1 MNRQQRRKFMKKGR
15 GERTVE
21 VSYSD
26 LKDIEVAVQK
36 EAVNKAFALCLN
48 VSALALHDE
57 FGFGKKRTIDFLT
70 KVLGQFECIGDDL
83 LDFDGVKTILKKE
96 VGIIVE
102 EKDGSVVLKEEVKE

>member
-1 MNRQQRRKFMKKGR
+1 MNRQERRKFMKKGKFTR
-15 GERTVE
+15 E

-26 LKDIEVAVQK
+26 LKDIEVAAQK
-36 EAVNKAFALCLN
+36 EAVNKTFALCLN

-70 KVLGQFECIGDDL
+70 KVLSQFECIGDNL
-83 LDFDGVKTILKKE
+83 LDFDGVKTILEKE

-102 EKDGSVVLKEEVKE
+102 EKDGSVALKEKV